1 MERSCWLYAYHNR
14 LTVVLAIATAV
25 SLGFDVTFIL
35 SRSTARVLTFDQIS
49 PIYCFGKSFV
59 SPAQEL
65 PKSTPNRPLKEYR
78 ACPNLSLHLYQNRLK
93 HFHLYPTPLHLPPC
107 FLYKYAMYAY
117 SNEPTQNAVSDFS
130 PAIQNR
136 LAPVLPLT
144 SFLASIVITIGM
156 RSGSLVKRES
166 AILKHWYGT
175 FYNNLWH
182 FCDFM
187 VLMYLSTGTFGNLAI
202 RGEVSIR

>member
-14 LTVVLAIATAV
+14 LRVVLAKTTAV

-35 SRSTARVLTFDQIS
+35 SRSTARVLTFDQVS

-59 SPAQEL
+59 SLAQEL

-107 FLYKYAMYAY
+107 FYTNMRCTHTLTNPRRTLPQIFRLRYK
-117 SNEPTQNAVSDFS
+117 
-130 PAIQNR
+130 NR

-144 SFLASIVITIGM
+144 SFLASIVTIIGH
-156 RSGSLVKRES
+156 
-166 AILKHWYGT
+166 A
-175 FYNNLWH
+175 
-182 FCDFM
+182 
-187 VLMYLSTGTFGNLAI
+187 
-202 RGEVSIR
+202 